1 MRKTTTLL
9 GITLLAAFPLDALAD
24 GPDWQYVEG
33 GYTQLDVDGNDSF
46 DPDGVVISG
55 THLVTPNVYVTG
67 DYRMTEEGRF
77 DLDMLTVGAGYR
89 MPINGMTDA
98 YFGANYEELDTS
110 GYNESGYSLNAGVRT
125 MLTRQFELSGEVGYY
140 DVDDGEGT
148 VKVAANYY
156 FNTDWAV
163 GASYEMIDDLNIMSL
178 TARYSF

>member
-1 MRKTTTLL
+1 MKKITTLV
-9 GITLLAAFPLDALAD
+9 GIALIASFPLNALAD

-33 GYTQLDVDGNDSF
+33 GYTQLDFDDNDSF

-55 THLVTPNVYVTG
+55 TYLTTPNVYVTG

-77 DLDMLTVGAGYR
+77 DLDMLTLGAGYR
-89 MPINGMTDA
+89 LPINATTDA
-98 YFGANYEELDTS
+98 YFGANFERLDTS
-110 GYNESGYSLNAGVRT
+110 GDDENGYSINAGIRS
-125 MLTRQFELSGEVGYY
+125 MLTRQFELSGELGYY
-140 DVDDGEGT
+140 DVVDGEAT